1 MKNLEDGE
9 TQNQFFL
16 YKWRNQ
22 LEQSVK
28 MTIADDDGIAS
39 ITLDRIKR
47 DCTAPSPETQIQIN
61 DNPKFGGRA
70 MGALVLIYVWSVK
83 KKRSKIPLP
92 ASLLCSLEWILRM
105 SVQWSRSL
113 RIAILHR

>member
-9 TQNQFFL
+9 MQNQFFL

-39 ITLDRIKR
+39 ITL
-47 DCTAPSPETQIQIN
+47 
-61 DNPKFGGRA
+61 
-70 MGALVLIYVWSVK
+70 
-83 KKRSKIPLP
+83 
-92 ASLLCSLEWILRM
+92 
-105 SVQWSRSL
+105 
-113 RIAILHR
+113 AIE

>member
-9 TQNQFFL
+9 MQNQFFL

-47 DCTAPSPETQIQIN
+47 DCTVPSPETQIQIN

-70 MGALVLIYVWSVK
+70 LGGFGSNLRL
-83 KKRSKIPLP
+83 KR
-92 ASLLCSLEWILRM
+92 
-105 SVQWSRSL
+105 
-113 RIAILHR
+113 